1 MEPGDLGA
9 VPDAHPGSHGEL
21 PFQQRLELILRLAV
35 ERGVSGRKRR
45 GYVIAAPIWRVFP
58 RILAAGPA
66 TTSRGGCAASSDFRE
81 LHPEA
86 QSA

>member
-35 ERGVSGRKRR
+35 ERGVSGGEAAAARTSAR
-45 GYVIAAPIWRVFP
+45 GR
-58 RILAAGPA
+58 
-66 TTSRGGCAASSDFRE
+66 
-81 LHPEA
+81 
-86 QSA
+86 